1 MMSCLIER
9 FSLIVKI
16 IQILMFLIRTE
27 LHPFL
32 SFFYSLQLL
41 PTALLHVIPP
51 IGPTLK
57 FIVFDYICYTHTYIH
72 VCLCTQPHESVLLQ
86 D

>member
-1 MMSCLIER
+1 MMSCLNER

-27 LHPFL
+27 LHHFL
-32 SFFYSLQLL
+32 SSFYSLQLL
-41 PTALLHVIPP
+41 PTALHVILS

-57 FIVFDYICYTHTYIH
+57 FIVFDYICYTHTYTH
-72 VCLCTQPHESVLLQ
+72 VCLCTQPDESVLLQ